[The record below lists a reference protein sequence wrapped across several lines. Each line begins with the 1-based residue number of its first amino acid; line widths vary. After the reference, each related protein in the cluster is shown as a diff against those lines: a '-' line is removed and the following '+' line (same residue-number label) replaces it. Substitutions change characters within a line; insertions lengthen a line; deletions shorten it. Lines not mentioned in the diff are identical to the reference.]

1 MFINMGWKNTNIII
15 HTIFLIPDKFIG
27 KQHNA
32 MVNGIVAGFDDRNK
46 PLSAGN
52 KYYSHRI
59 YQ

>member
-1 MFINMGWKNTNIII
+1 MGWKNTNIII